1 MERIAAVRAL
11 NLLDTPPE
19 DRFDRITRL
28 ARDLFDVPI
37 AQVTL
42 VDVDRQWAKSSA
54 GGGPRE
60 LARGTSFCSATID
73 AGRYFEVSD
82 ASTDPRFA
90 TSPAVLG
97 PAHVRFYAGHPVA
110 APSGH
115 LVGALCVLDRVP
127 RRFTARQREELGE
140 LAEWVRLECAVVQVT
155 RWEEAAER
163 ARRDFV
169 SIVSHELRTPLTSIH
184 GSLELIAS
192 GRFGAL
198 PPRVAGLVDIAARNT
213 DRLVRLSQDVVDL
226 HQVHRGRLH
235 LRLDDI
241 GLTEV
246 VSQAVN
252 AVDDVAER
260 AGVAVT
266 ATWAATATVRGD
278 ADRLVQVVTNLLV
291 NAVRV
296 SPEGTGVAVTCGKD
310 GPWAWIEV
318 RDHAPKGSWT
328 RSSNRSSSSTFPA
341 SAGPGPRDR
350 RGAWR
355 AHPGR
360 ACLRRRE
367 RVPSGAPLG
376 GPRCR
381 LGLVAGLGARR
392 PGRRSSPV
400 RTAWAARPSRRA
412 GAVAGRAARS
422 RITGRAAVRG
432 SACTPGPF
440 MTGMPTSSSTT
451 STWPDQQT
459 SNARRRGHDVP
470 APVGDQAQRQHLGGV
485 LVVVVDHEDPHEWPP
500 GTYR

>member
-1 MERIAAVRAL
+1 MPSENRNTEVERIAAVRAL

-42 VDVDRQWAKSSA
+42 VDVDRQWAKSST

-73 AGRYFEVSD
+73 SGRYFEVSD

-127 RRFTARQREELGE
+127 RRFTTRQREELGE

-241 GLTEV
+241 ALTEV

-260 AGVAVT
+260 AGVPVT

-296 SPEGTGVAVTCGKD
+296 SPEGAGVAVTCGVD
-310 GPWAWIEV
+310 GSWAWIEV
-318 RDHAPKGSWT
+318 RDHGPGVPQGQLDEIFEPFVQFDVPGQRRTGTAGIGLAIARGIVEAHGGRVRAEPATGGGSAF
-328 RSSNRSSSSTFPA
+328 RVALPA
-341 SAGPGPRDR
+341 AGPEVDR
-350 RGAWR
+350 AW
-355 AHPGR
+355 
-360 ACLRRRE
+360 
-367 RVPSGAPLG
+367 
-376 GPRCR
+376 
-381 LGLVAGLGARR
+381 
-392 PGRRSSPV
+392 
-400 RTAWAARPSRRA
+400 W
-412 GAVAGRAARS
+412 
-422 RITGRAAVRG
+422 
-432 SACTPGPF
+432 
-440 MTGMPTSSSTT
+440 
-451 STWPDQQT
+451 
-459 SNARRRGHDVP
+459 
-470 APVGDQAQRQHLGGV
+470 
-485 LVVVVDHEDPHEWPP
+485 
-500 GTYR
+500 